1 MVDKGHFNTPVT
13 GGFGGDAVTFREAEA
28 ECAARG
34 NGRRLCTF
42 AELSTEGG
50 EEVCQSSGAL
60 TAQPTPPPPHT
71 TPPAAHPVP
80 PRSAR
85 LRAQRALRVVVHFL

>member
-50 EEVCQSSGAL
+50 EEVCHGSGAL
-60 TAQPTPPPPHT
+60 TAPAPDT

-85 LRAQRALRVVVHFL
+85 LRAQRALRVVVHLL